1 MSMTETED
9 SMFRRVIIDD
19 PHNLSDSERQLT
31 SFFYLL
37 SDHVD
42 DAYIIEMNE
51 ANWIDQAQGKY
62 ASGYGRRWFPKDG
75 EEIRLRPN
83 DELVYSPW
91 SLYEPGWGM
100 SSGSSFTI
108 EGEFVYT
115 KQEWIKD
122 AHMIKMG
129 ISART
134 SILLLAA
141 AGLEFALP
149 KFSLGVPNADEV
161 VDLKQK
167 LREEREAYLGAVAKL
182 ASESFDRINSGAYR
196 DAVEWARNESE
207 FHINPKIVE
216 LERALLKQNKTILKR
231 LSVDF
236 IRDGIPAVGQAL
248 MADGIG
254 AASRLL
260 AEESLKLASNSL
272 AKSIE
277 HRRAPEASYCVKLR
291 EVFA

>member
-1 MSMTETED
+1 MTKSTD

-19 PHNLSDSERQLT
+19 PTKLSDSERQLT
-31 SFFYLL
+31 SFFFLL

-51 ANWIDQAQGKY
+51 ANWIDKDRGKY
-62 ASGYGRRWFPKDG
+62 DSGYGRRWFPKEG

-91 SLYEPGWGM
+91 NLYEPGWGM
-100 SSGSSFTI
+100 SSGSSFVI
-108 EGEFVYT
+108 EGEFIYT
-115 KQEWIKD
+115 KKEWIKD
-122 AHMIKMG
+122 AHLIKMG
-129 ISART
+129 VSART

-141 AGLEFALP
+141 AGLEFTLP
-149 KFSLGVPNADEV
+149 KFSLGEPNADEV
-161 VDLKQK
+161 SDLKQK
-167 LREEREAYLGAVAKL
+167 LHEEREAYLRAVSKL
-182 ASESFDRINSGAYR
+182 ANESFDRINSGAYR

-207 FHINPKIVE
+207 FHINPKVAE
-216 LERALLKQNKTILKR
+216 LELALSKQNKTILKR
-231 LSVDF
+231 LAINF
-236 IRDGIPAVGQAL
+236 IRDGIPSVGKAL

-254 AASRLL
+254 SASKIL

-272 AKSIE
+272 ATSIE

-291 EVFA
+291 ESFA